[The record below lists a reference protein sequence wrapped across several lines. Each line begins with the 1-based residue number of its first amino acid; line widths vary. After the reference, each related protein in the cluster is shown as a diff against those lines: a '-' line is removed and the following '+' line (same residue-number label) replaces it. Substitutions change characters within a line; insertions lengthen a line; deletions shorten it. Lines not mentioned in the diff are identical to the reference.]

1 MRRTDIEIVDTC
13 KRKIPM
19 NMPNDCR
26 QRCALTTTAF
36 CHDWRF
42 HKGDDPGARDV
53 GFPDGDWQPV
63 VVPHT
68 WNADDM
74 YHGRPMAEAYVGPAW
89 YRKHF
94 TLRRPA
100 DGGRIFLTF
109 EAVANHSEV
118 WVDGCFVGG
127 RDGGFL
133 GFRLDI
139 TDALAEG
146 DQHLIAVRADNA
158 PRADSVP
165 PNPIDWERYG
175 GIYRPVWLVV
185 AAAAHFDFCA
195 IRVRTPRVT
204 ADIADVVIRT
214 GVRDT
219 ARREGALELR
229 HRIVAPDGD
238 EVAVASQPVGPQIG
252 TVWCD
257 TRFDG
262 LRGLQLWSPNS
273 PTLYRVVSELRD
285 GETLLDRQ
293 ENPLGF
299 RWFRF
304 DADEGFFLNGEPMKL
319 CGVNMHQDYPGLGN
333 ACPERFHRRDI
344 ALVKQAGMN
353 FVRGSHYPRN
363 ERALTACDELGLL
376 VMEEQPF
383 WHGSLRTA
391 GGERLLEHGQSLMR
405 DLVRQHGNHPCI
417 IGWNTVN
424 EIMLTLDPV
433 APHPDPKERVKSLH
447 ALPRHEWPF
456 ALRGVE
462 ALSGALQEA
471 DPDRPTCVV
480 VGGWWREN
488 VEAGVTE
495 KAGLVAYNGGAMH
508 GMVDGEP
515 VYDGLRRKHPRWVHM
530 MSEGV
535 LNDGAVMR
543 GDWERELPFWR
554 TCAKHWS
561 RVYQRPWFCG
571 GAMWVWADYSA
582 KGTYRNSGCVDDARL
597 PYESYW
603 FFQSQWATEP
613 TAHLCGHWS
622 WNDKPGTARDV
633 VVFSNCADV
642 SLSLN
647 GRDLGPG
654 DSTGA
659 EYPGIP
665 HPPRLWRV
673 PWEPGR
679 LEARGRQGAVE
690 VVDARVT
697 ESVPDRLLLHAE
709 SEAVQA
715 DGQDVCFLRADVVDA
730 AGNRCYRTEGTLRIA
745 VAGGAVLAGPATRA
759 LRGGLCGFAV
769 RSNAEAGAVT
779 VTAEM
784 EGCEATCR
792 RLSLLQSTNG
802 SIA

>member
-1 MRRTDIEIVDTC
+1 MTT
-13 KRKIPM
+13 
-19 NMPNDCR
+19 
-26 QRCALTTTAF
+26 LTTTAF
-36 CHDWRF
+36 CHEWRF
-42 HKGDDPGARDV
+42 HPGAVANARDV
-53 GFPDGDWQPV
+53 SFPDDDWQPV

-74 YHGRPMAEAYVGPAW
+74 YPGRSMAEAYVGPAW

-94 TLRRPA
+94 ILRRPA
-100 DGGRIFLTF
+100 DGGRVFLFF

-139 TDALAEG
+139 TDALSDGES
-146 DQHLIAVRADNA
+146 HVVAVRADNA

-165 PNPIDWERYG
+165 PHPIDWERYG

-185 AAAAHFDFCA
+185 GAAAHFDFCGVQ
-195 IRVRTPRVT
+195 IRTPRVT
-204 ADIADVVIRT
+204 ADTADVAIRT

-219 ARREGALELR
+219 VRRGRTLELR
-229 HRIVAPDGD
+229 HRIVGPNGD
-238 EVAVASQPVGPQIG
+238 EAGVVSQPVETHIG
-252 TVWCD
+252 TVRCD

-262 LRGLQLWSPNS
+262 LRGMQLWSPQS

-285 GETLLDRQ
+285 GTTLLDRQ

-304 DADEGFFLNGEPMKL
+304 DPDEGFFLNGKPMKL

-333 ACPERFHRRDI
+333 ACPERFHRREI
-344 ALVKQAGMN
+344 AMIKQAGMN
-353 FVRGSHYPRN
+353 FIRGAHYPRN
-363 ERALTACDELGLL
+363 ERALAACDELGLL

-391 GGERLLEHGQSLMR
+391 GGERLLEHGQALMR

-447 ALPRHEWPF
+447 ALPRAEWPF

-462 ALSGALQEA
+462 ALGGALQEA

-495 KAGLVAYNGGAMH
+495 QAGLVAYNGGAMH
-508 GMVDGEP
+508 GMVDDEP

-535 LNDGAVMR
+535 LNDGAVLR
-543 GDWERELPFWR
+543 ADWDRELSFWR

-603 FFQSQWATEP
+603 FFQSQWATRP
-613 TAHLCGHWS
+613 MAHICGHWS
-622 WNDKPGTARDV
+622 WNDELGTEREV
-633 VVFSNCADV
+633 VVFSNCAEV
-642 SLSLN
+642 ALSLN
-647 GRDLGPG
+647 GRDLGRG
-654 DSTGA
+654 ESTGA

-665 HPPRLWRV
+665 HPPRVWRV

-679 LEARGRQGAVE
+679 LEARGRHANGTGSDVRVSE
-690 VVDARVT
+690 GRPARLELQHDV
-697 ESVPDRLLLHAE
+697 SALA
-709 SEAVQA
+709 A
-715 DGQDVCFLRADVVDA
+715 DGQDACFLTAVVVDED
-730 AGNRCYRTEGTLRIA
+730 GHRCYCIEGPLRIH
-745 VAGGAVLAGPATRA
+745 VEGGATLAGPPSRVV
-759 LRGGLCGFAV
+759 RGGLCGFAV
-769 RSNAEAGAVT
+769 RSNGRTEPTTVFASLDGVAGNAV
-779 VTAEM
+779 
-784 EGCEATCR
+784 
-792 RLSLLQSTNG
+792 LLPAGTQL
-802 SIA
+802 